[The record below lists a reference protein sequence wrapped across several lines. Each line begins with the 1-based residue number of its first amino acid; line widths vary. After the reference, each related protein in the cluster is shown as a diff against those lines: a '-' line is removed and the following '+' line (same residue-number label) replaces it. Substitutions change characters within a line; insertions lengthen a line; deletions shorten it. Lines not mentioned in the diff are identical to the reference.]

1 MYFYER
7 KRKGERLSNYH
18 DEARE
23 MEYRASR
30 TDDPAVKLA
39 GQIAHAAK
47 VRSEAQMLNGATR
60 WSPDKVWNHKEI
72 E

>member
-23 MEYRASR
+23 LEYRAKR
-30 TDDPAVKLA
+30 TDDPKVKVA
-39 GQIAHAAK
+39 AQIAHAAK
-47 VRSEAQMLNGATR
+47 VRAEGQILNGATH
-60 WSPDKVWNHKEI
+60 WSPDKAWNAREI
-72 E
+72 D

>member
-7 KRKGERLSNYH
+7 KRRGQSLQSYN

-23 MEYRASR
+23 LEYQVKR
-30 TDDPAVKLA
+30 TDDPSVKLL
-39 GQIAHAAK
+39 GKIAHAAK

-60 WSPDKVWNHKEI
+60 WNPDKLWNHKEI
-72 E
+72 D